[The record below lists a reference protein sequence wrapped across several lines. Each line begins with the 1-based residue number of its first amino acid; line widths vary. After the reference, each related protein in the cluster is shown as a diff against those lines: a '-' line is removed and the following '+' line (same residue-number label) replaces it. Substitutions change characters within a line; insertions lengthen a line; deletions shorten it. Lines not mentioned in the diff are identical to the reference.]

1 MYCCNEL
8 VIYWQLAS
16 FLTLAVVSGESV
28 DALAAELACRRR
40 RADAAVQTRLAAAV
54 RVCVRQHP
62 HLSLSTPAG
71 RARYGVHLR
80 LSVCLSVCPR
90 YNAKRLEPSTPKS
103 AVVFPVNLSRRSFI
117 PFVPCTFM
125 NLSFGK

>member
-28 DALAAELACRRR
+28 DALAAVLACRRR

-80 LSVCLSVCPR
+80 LSVCLSVR
-90 YNAKRLEPSTPKS
+90 DITQNG
-103 AVVFPVNLSRRSFI
+103 LSRQRQSRQWFFLLI
-117 PFVPCTFM
+117 SLVVRLFP
-125 NLSFGK
+125 LSHAHL